1 MCPHNFVTK
10 IKSWYELADKES
22 YFFFKPVI
30 LHLFKYTKA
39 FFRNA
44 ELLIVQKGY
53 FIWFENSPFRE
64 SIPNI
69 VYICLGT

>member
-1 MCPHNFVTK
+1 
-10 IKSWYELADKES
+10 
-22 YFFFKPVI
+22 VI

-53 FIWFENSPFRE
+53 FIWFENSPLKSPFLK
-64 SIPNI
+64 
-69 VYICLGT
+69 CLAP